1 MSANPRSDQLANLWP
16 SGDAAVACRARACS
30 VPALTVILPCYNEA
44 ERLPGT
50 LQALLA
56 HLSAAPGEVEVLVV
70 DDGSTDATVSVAEAV
85 AAADRRV
92 QVLSYRPNRGKG
104 FAVRTGML
112 AARGELVVFTD
123 ADGSYSPSDLDRIVA
138 ALDQAPVAIGTRAGD
153 ASGPVARRAASR
165 VFNLAIRGA
174 VGLPFGDT
182 QSGLKGFR
190 RAAAQQ
196 IFSQARVDGFAFDVE
211 VLWLVRQL
219 ELRSPR
225 SGSSPW
231 SVKAAR
237 SRCWPMPWKCLARSG
252 RSGRRGPTAPTAT
265 WVRPRPYSLKRQPTL
280 PVRRSQRRTRR
291 LPYRPADRFDARRGI
306 GEDEA
311 SGSADPDGLAV
322 AAVLGLSRPPAAAA
336 TADRLDQTTCTT
348 VAVLAYVAR

>member
-1 MSANPRSDQLANLWP
+1 MGEELNVSAVTMSANSRSDQLANLWP
-16 SGDAAVACRARACS
+16 SGDAAVACRPLMCG

-50 LQALLA
+50 LQGLLT
-56 HLSAAPGEVEVLVV
+56 HLSSAPGEVEVLVV

-92 QVLSYRPNRGKG
+92 RVLSYGPNRGKG

-112 AARGELVVFTD
+112 AAQGELVVFTD
-123 ADGSYSPSDLDRIVA
+123 ADGSYRPSDLDRIVA

-211 VLWLVRQL
+211 VL
-219 ELRSPR
+219 
-225 SGSSPW
+225 
-231 SVKAAR
+231 
-237 SRCWPMPWKCLARSG
+237 CLAREL
-252 RSGRRGPTAPTAT
+252 RLEVAE
-265 WVRPRPYSLKRQPTL
+265 VRVQALERQGSKVQMVADALEMLGEVWT
-280 PVRRSQRRTRR
+280 VRRTNSAGGEVG
-291 LPYRPADRFDARRGI
+291 PAPIASL
-306 GEDEA
+306 EA
-311 SGSADPDGLAV
+311 ASAADPPLGAV
-322 AAVLGLSRPPAAAA
+322 TTPAAAPPA
-336 TADRLDQTTCTT
+336 LQAS
-348 VAVLAYVAR
+348 